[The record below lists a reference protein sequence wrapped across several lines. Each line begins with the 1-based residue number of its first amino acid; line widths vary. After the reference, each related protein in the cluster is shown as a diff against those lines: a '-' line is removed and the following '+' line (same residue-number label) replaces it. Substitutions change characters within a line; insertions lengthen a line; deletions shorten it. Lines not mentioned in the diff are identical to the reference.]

1 MIQSYKSENDALKA
15 ELSQLRL
22 FPSAAS
28 QASQKS
34 PTRSAAVGDQ
44 DVARASRLEES
55 VARLDEQ
62 NQRLQEEVAKLRA
75 EAGASKEKREAE
87 ERKHQE
93 ERDRKWEKQLAK
105 TVKAKDEEAAKENG
119 ELRLDRAFLP
129 PFLSRL
135 EGC

>member
-1 MIQSYKSENDALKA
+1 MIQNYKSENDALKA

-75 EAGASKEKREAE
+75 EAGASNEKAE